1 MPIHAVAF
9 HGTDR
14 ISDGP
19 LSAAA
24 LAARHILEQ
33 DAGAHVLIF
42 DAATSRRIEL
52 DFRGTREDLLERV
65 AALTHA
71 AEDVARPTP
80 QRNGPGR
87 PRLGVV
93 AREVTL
99 LPRHWAWL
107 NRQPGG
113 ASVTLRRLVEQAR
126 KSPEAAR
133 KEAREVAYRFMSQMA
148 GDLPGFEE
156 AARALFAGNDAA
168 LKRATRRW
176 PPDVRD
182 HTRNL
187 AARANVS

>member
-1 MPIHAVAF
+1 MPIHALAF

-19 LSAAA
+19 LPAAA

-65 AALTHA
+65 AAVTHA
-71 AEDVARPTP
+71 AEDVARPMA

-156 AARALFAGNDAA
+156 ASRALFAGNDTA